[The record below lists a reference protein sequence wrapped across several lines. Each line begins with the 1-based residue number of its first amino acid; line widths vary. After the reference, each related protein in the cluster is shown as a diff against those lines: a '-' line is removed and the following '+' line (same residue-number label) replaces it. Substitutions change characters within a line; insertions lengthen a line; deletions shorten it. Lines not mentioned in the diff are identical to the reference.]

1 MSSVQALPVTPV
13 RVLGSEAEAIAVA
26 REIATEIAA
35 IAADSQANGQLPR
48 RQAQLLSDSGLT
60 AIGVPKALSLIHI

>member
-48 RQAQLLSDSGLT
+48 
-60 AIGVPKALSLIHI
+60 